1 MLQVVYISTARAIE
15 EVLPDILKSSQRNN
29 RRDGVTGL
37 LFGNG
42 TRFLQVLEGEPDK
55 VDAVMARISRDP
67 RHRSIVM
74 LSRRTVVARE
84 FGHWSMAE
92 RGTDEAGADFLR
104 RIGVLVAGA
113 SPSVRATFESMAA
126 LKRAA

>member
-1 MLQVVYISTARAIE
+1 MLQVVYISTAKHA
-15 EVLPDILKSSQRNN
+15 EVDLPSILQSSQRNN

-55 VDAVMARISRDP
+55 VEAIMARIAKDP
-67 RHRSIVM
+67 RHRAIVT
-74 LSRRTVVARE
+74 LSRRTITTRE

-92 RGTDEAGADFLR
+92 RGVNELGADFLR
-104 RIGVLVAGA
+104 RVAALVSNA

-126 LKRAA
+126 IKQAA